1 MDKINLLN
9 ARKAKLLAESAD
21 IRSKLAEIIDDKSFV
36 EINTYSFAKNEFYSD
51 ETESL
56 GVLTGYATIDDYP
69 VYVVAQNSKV
79 CNGGLSKANC
89 DKIVACLKKAI
100 ETNTPVVYLL
110 DCQGVQVGE
119 GIAVLE
125 GVASVLNASNALKE
139 VAPQFV
145 VALGDVYGSAAI
157 LAANAD
163 YTYVVGSSC
172 VSYASPAVISAS
184 SKDCA
189 SKEVI
194 GGAKAVNGIKTFDCK
209 ALSDVKDSILKVF
222 GVLPEISGIV
232 ADTDDDL
239 NRSTPALKVK
249 KSASDIIKAVYD
261 KDSFIE
267 LYKGYSDDVIVGIGR
282 VGGISTASIV
292 FDGGEDG
299 VELTLN
305 NVLKIKNFASYV
317 CDNNMPLVTFV
328 NVKGIKQDI
337 QTSQTP
343 VLTEVM
349 NMLYNLSN
357 LARVTVVYGKAIG
370 FGYTAFVSKEFG
382 NSYNYAFADAK
393 ISLFDG
399 EVGAAVEFGTF
410 DNEKLPELTEKYAE
424 MQDAFNAAKLGCV
437 DNIIEPE
444 FVRQY
449 VISALETIVR

>member
-36 EINTYSFAKNEFYSD
+36 ELNAFSFAKNEFYSD

-56 GVLTGYATIDDYP
+56 GVLTGYATIEDYP

-79 CNGGLSKANC
+79 CNGGLSKGNC
-89 DKIVACLKKAI
+89 DKIVACLQKAI

-119 GIAVLE
+119 GVAVLE
-125 GVASVLNASNALKE
+125 GIASVLNASNALKD

-145 VALGDVYGSAAI
+145 VAIGDVYGSAAM

-163 YTYVVGSSC
+163 YTYVVGASC
-172 VSYASPAVISAS
+172 ISYASPAVISAS
-184 SKDCA
+184 DKNAASKD
-189 SKEVI
+189 VI
-194 GGAKAVNGIKTFDCK
+194 GGAKAVNGVKTFDCK
-209 ALSDVKDSILKVF
+209 VLRDVKESILKVF
-222 GVLPEISGIV
+222 NVLPEISGIV
-232 ADTDDDL
+232 ADTSDDL
-239 NRSTPALKVK
+239 NRSTPALNVK
-249 KSASDIIKAVYD
+249 KSASAIIDAVYD
-261 KDSFIE
+261 KGSFIE

-282 VGGISTASIV
+282 AGGISTAAIV
-292 FDGGEDG
+292 FDGGEAG

-317 CDNNMPLVTFV
+317 CDNNLPLVTFV

-370 FGYTAFVSKEFG
+370 FGYTAFASKEFG
-382 NSYNYAFADAK
+382 NSYTYAFADAK

>member
-36 EINTYSFAKNEFYSD
+36 ELNAYSFAKNEFYSD

-56 GVLTGYATIDDYP
+56 GVLTGYATIDDFP

-79 CNGGLSKANC
+79 CSGGLSKGNC

-100 ETNTPVVYLL
+100 ETNTAVLYLL

-119 GIAVLE
+119 GVAVLE
-125 GVASVLNASNALKE
+125 GIASVLNASNQLKD

-145 VALGDVYGSAAI
+145 VAIGDVYGSAAV

-163 YTYVVGSSC
+163 YTYVVGASC
-172 VSYASPAVISAS
+172 ISYASPAVISAS
-184 SKDCA
+184 DKNCA
-189 SKEVI
+189 SKDVI
-194 GGAKAVNGIKTFDCK
+194 GGSKAVNGVKTFDCK
-209 ALSDVKDSILKVF
+209 TLAEVKDSILKVF
-222 GVLPEISGIV
+222 NVLPEISGIV
-232 ADTDDDL
+232 VDTNDDL
-239 NRSTPALKVK
+239 NRSTPALNVS
-249 KSASDIIKAVYD
+249 KSARAIIDAVYD
-261 KDSFIE
+261 KGSFIE

-282 VGGISTASIV
+282 AGGISTAAIV

-299 VELTLN
+299 VELNLT
-305 NVLKIKNFASYV
+305 NVLKIKNFTSYV
-317 CDNNMPLVTFV
+317 CDNNLPLVTFV
-328 NVKGIKQDI
+328 NVKGVKQDI

-357 LARVTVVYGKAIG
+357 VARITVVYGKAIG
-370 FGYTAFVSKEFG
+370 FGYTAFASKEFG
-382 NSYNYAFADAK
+382 NSYTYAFADAK

-437 DNIIEPE
+437 DNVIEPE